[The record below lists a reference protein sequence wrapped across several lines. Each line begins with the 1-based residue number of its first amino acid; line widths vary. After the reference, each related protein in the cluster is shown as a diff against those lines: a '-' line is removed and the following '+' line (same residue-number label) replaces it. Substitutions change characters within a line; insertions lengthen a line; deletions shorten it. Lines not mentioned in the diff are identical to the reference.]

1 MKTVYRP
8 WPCWC
13 GWAALV
19 LVLLASPAQAEVRH
33 VVLLQSFERGNLV
46 LDRFT
51 ALLRLQVDEGWA
63 EPVNFTEFVVNP
75 AGFSDTPEEAIVEF
89 LRSAFAG
96 RPKPDL
102 VITTGGPAAAFAR
115 KHRTQLFP
123 DSPMLYA
130 AVDQRFLKDGT
141 FTDSETSVAV
151 ANDPAG
157 NFVELLR
164 VFPATETVF
173 VVIGSGELG
182 RFWRQE
188 FERESSRFAP
198 RVRFVW
204 AEGLSY
210 SEMLHR
216 AATLPPRS
224 AIYFTSFDVDGEGTT
239 YPTERVL
246 ADLRARATAPVFGA
260 QSAELGYGLL
270 GGKMVSIDDVAR
282 STTDATLRILGG
294 TSPGLIKTSIQQPG
308 PLTFDWRELQRWGIR
323 EDRLPA
329 GSVVLFREPSVWDR
343 YKWIIIGSASALL
356 AQTALIG
363 ALLVNRA
370 RRRRAEQS
378 LQEHVADLR
387 TARSSLSQLSGR
399 LMEAQ
404 EQERARL
411 ARELHDDV
419 GQKMSFLAMDVARL
433 REALTDDTEAAQD
446 QALALQDDVISLGRD
461 IQGIS
466 HRLHSSKIQVLGLRA
481 AAESFCKDLSSRH
494 DLKVEFLHEN
504 VPSSVPD
511 RIAIGLFRVLQEA
524 LSNIVKHSGAR
535 ECRVMLR
542 GTDNEL
548 QLEVIDNGRG
558 FDRGAAVT
566 GQGLGLISMQERLN
580 LLDGSVNISSAPG
593 VGTTVLACAPLQ
605 SVTAFQS
612 DASSEDPPVASTTA

>member
-1 MKTVYRP
+1 METVYRP
-8 WPCWC
+8 WSSWC

-19 LVLLASPAQAEVRH
+19 LVLLASPAEAEVRH

-51 ALLRLQVDEGWA
+51 ALLRLQVGEGWD

-89 LRSAFAG
+89 LRSAFTG

-164 VFPATETVF
+164 VLPATETVF
-173 VVIGSGELG
+173 IVIGSGELG

-198 RVRFVW
+198 RVRFMW

-224 AIYFTSFDVDGEGTT
+224 VIYFSSFDVDGEGTT

-246 ADLRARATAPVFGA
+246 ADLRARAAAPVFGA
-260 QSAELGYGLL
+260 QSAEVGYGLL
-270 GGKMVSIDDVAR
+270 GGKMVSIDDLARTTADVA
-282 STTDATLRILGG
+282 LRILGG
-294 TSPGLIKTSIQQPG
+294 TSPGMLKTAIQQPG

-329 GSVVLFREPSVWDR
+329 GSVVLFREPSAWDR
-343 YKWIIIGSASALL
+343 YKWIIIASASALL

-363 ALLVNRA
+363 ALLVQRA
-370 RRRRAEQS
+370 RRRRAEQA
-378 LQEHVADLR
+378 LQVHVADLGA
-387 TARSSLSQLSGR
+387 ARSSLSHLSGR

-433 REALTDDTEAAQD
+433 RESLTDDAAAAQV
-446 QALALQDDVISLGRD
+446 QADELQEDVIALGRD

-466 HRLHSSKIQVLGLRA
+466 HRLHSSKIQLLGLRA
-481 AAESFCKDLSSRH
+481 AAESFCRELSSRH

-504 VPSSVPD
+504 VPSSLPD
-511 RIAIGLFRVLQEA
+511 RIAIGMFRVLQEA
-524 LSNIVKHSGAR
+524 LANVVKHSGAR
-535 ECRVMLR
+535 KCRIVFR
-542 GTDNEL
+542 GTDNQL
-548 QLEVIDNGRG
+548 QLEVTDNGRG
-558 FDRGAAVT
+558 FDRGGTVA
-566 GQGLGLISMQERLN
+566 GHGLGLISMQERLN
-580 LLDGSVNISSAPG
+580 LLHGSVIINSTPG
-593 VGTTVLACAPLQ
+593 VGTTVRASVPLQ
-605 SVTAFQS
+605 SVAASHT
-612 DASSEDPPVASTTA
+612 DASSEDSPVASTTA